1 MRESYRIERTT
12 ACGVELPADVFFD
25 ILLERS
31 AADHCATDLQID
43 VTDDELVITP
53 DHDRAAVVVQ
63 RNDVL
68 VGATL

>member
-1 MRESYRIERTT
+1 
-12 ACGVELPADVFFD
+12 
-25 ILLERS
+25 
-31 AADHCATDLQID
+31 

-53 DHDRAAVVVQ
+53 DRDRAAVVVQ